1 MQIVENMAL
10 ISINAT
16 VVVQLVSFLIFMV
29 ILNRVMVKPLRE
41 MMTKRKTYV
50 ETVVEEIKE
59 ADAAL
64 RQINHQIESQENQV
78 RGAAFKI
85 QHRIEDEGQQA
96 AHDIVDQTRKEIA
109 EMRLKA
115 QHENAAKISATRKRI
130 ESEAEPIADQMIA
143 VLLGQRS
150 AS

>member
-1 MQIVENMAL
+1 MQVVENMAL

-16 VVVQLVSFLIFMV
+16 LLVQLASFLIFMV
-29 ILNRVMVKPLRE
+29 IFNRIMVRPLRR
-41 MMTKRKTYV
+41 MMAERTVYV
-50 ETVVEEIKE
+50 DTIVEEIKE

-64 RQINHQIESQENQV
+64 SEINHQIESQEDQV
-78 RGAAFKI
+78 RNSAFQI
-85 QHRIEDEGQQA
+85 QHRIEDEGQQEA
-96 AHDIVDQTRKEIA
+96 NDIVDQTRKEIT

-115 QHENAAKISATRKRI
+115 QNENAAKITATRKQI